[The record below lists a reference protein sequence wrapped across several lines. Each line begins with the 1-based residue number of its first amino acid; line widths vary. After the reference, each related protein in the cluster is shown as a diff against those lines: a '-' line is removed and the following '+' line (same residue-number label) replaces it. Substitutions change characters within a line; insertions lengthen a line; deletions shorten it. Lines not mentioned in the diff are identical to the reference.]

1 MNKRLFDITLSLACI
16 FILSPLFL
24 ILALFIW
31 MGDRGEILFCQSRI
45 GLNGR
50 QFTIFKFRTM
60 TESTS
65 INPVSFEPGDS
76 SRITTLGRYLR
87 KTKLDELPQLFNV
100 LRGEMSMVGPRPE
113 VEEWVL
119 VYPERWEK
127 VLSVRPGM
135 TDNAAIMFSE
145 EEQLLAGAADPIA
158 LYRNQILPQKLD
170 LYEEYVDSHTMG
182 KDLGILFKTLFTIIK
197 RKDRT

>member
-1 MNKRLFDITLSLACI
+1 MKKRLFDIALSLAGI
-16 FILSPLFL
+16 IILSPLFL
-24 ILALFIW
+24 ILTLLIW
-31 MGDRGEILFCQSRI
+31 MGDRGRILFCQSRI

-50 QFTIFKFRTM
+50 KFTIFKFRTM

-65 INPVSFEPGDS
+65 INPVSFEPGNS
-76 SRITTLGRYLR
+76 KRVTPLGRYLR
-87 KTKLDELPQLFNV
+87 KTKLDELPQLLNV

-113 VEEWVL
+113 VVEWVL

-127 VLSVRPGM
+127 VHSVRPGM
-135 TDNAAIMFSE
+135 TDNAAIMFSK

-158 LYRNQILPQKLD
+158 VYRDQILPRKLD
-170 LYEEYVDSHTMG
+170 IYEEYVDSHNMG